1 LSPDE
6 IEVARAPIAAFAELE
21 DFMQTPTRFYSS
33 GMLARLGFA
42 IAIHSTPDVLLLDEV
57 LSVGDHNFQKKCI
70 ARIRALQSAGTTILF
85 VSHAAG
91 AVEELCGRAIWIHE
105 GLVAADGNPK
115 EVLPQYLHLAG

>member
-1 LSPDE
+1 MTRRRGSVLFALFASIVVALVGFRVLNSPM
-6 IEVARAPIAAFAELE
+6 RTLE
-21 DFMQTPTRFYSS
+21 ET
-33 GMLARLGFA
+33 A
-42 IAIHSTPDVLLLDEV
+42 VLRVFGV
-57 LSVGDHNFQKKCI
+57 LRSRTTVVGDHNFQKKCI